1 MQIKYAA
8 GIGWFVFCAYAFSDA
23 GINVLFI
30 ILAVHITGI
39 WLAHWL
45 FRLMRFLRLTRKHP
59 DTRENLKHQL
69 LPWCIEPLV
78 LIVVGVLAGSG
89 VLADMRFAA
98 SLHSMNA
105 YAGKV
110 RRGEVNLNFEWFHPT
125 RDIGLY
131 STSLTELL
139 EDGTVRFITS
149 SAGLMDRAGFA
160 HSPNSEPMRQG
171 EDSYTHLYGKWWIW
185 RKSW

>member
-1 MQIKYAA
+1 MQIKYTA

-30 ILAVHITGI
+30 IPAILIAGI

-45 FRLMRFLRLTRKHP
+45 LRLVRFLRLTRKCP
-59 DTRENLKHQL
+59 DPRNNLKHHL
-69 LPWCIEPLV
+69 LSWGMEPLV

-89 VLADMRFAA
+89 ILADIRFAA
-98 SLHSMNA
+98 SLHSMNV
-105 YAGKV
+105 YADEV
-110 RRGEVNLNFEWFHPT
+110 RRGEVDLSFEWFHPT
-125 RDIGLY
+125 REIGLY
-131 STSLTELL
+131 STSVTELL

-160 HSPNSEPMRQG
+160 HSPNREPMRRG

-185 RKSW
+185 RESW

>member
-8 GIGWFVFCAYAFSDA
+8 GIGLFVFCAYAFSDA

-30 ILAVHITGI
+30 ILAALIAGI
-39 WLAHWL
+39 WFAHWL
-45 FRLMRFLRLTRKHP
+45 FRLVRFARLTRKCP
-59 DTRENLKHQL
+59 DIRENLKHPFL
-69 LPWCIEPLV
+69 SWGMEPLV
-78 LIVVGVLAGSG
+78 LIFVGALAGSG
-89 VLADMRFAA
+89 VLADIRFAA

-105 YAGKV
+105 YADEV
-110 RRGEVNLNFEWFHPT
+110 RRGEIDLNFEWFHPT
-125 RDIGLY
+125 REIGLY

-160 HSPNSEPMRQG
+160 HSLNSEPMRQG
-171 EDSYTHLYGKWWIW
+171 EDSYTHLYGNWWIW
-185 RKSW
+185 RASW